1 MSSLPEVRFQYSF
14 LLKEQA
20 SHYIGK
26 HFAPDT
32 ELRSDKYY
40 TDIAIKYWDWWA
52 PYSEQILRA
61 MTEETGLEFYQ
72 NTIDIYVAPWFYA
85 FSNPM
90 VIGVK
95 FKSQEELVAVVT
107 HELLHRILTDNTSHE
122 FWYDYQTEQRTLY
135 GDEHSRVTLNHIPVH
150 ALLQKIF
157 IDHLKRPDLLEI
169 DRKSIDKNPHYAKAW
184 EYVDT
189 HGYQTI
195 IDELNKVN
203 ATAKKGSVRYD
214 E

>member
-1 MSSLPEVRFQYSF
+1 MINLPEIRFQYSF

-20 SHYIGK
+20 SRYIGE
-26 HFAPDT
+26 HFAPES

-40 TDIAIKYWDWWA
+40 TDIAIQYWDWWA
-52 PYSEQILRA
+52 PYGEPILRA
-61 MTEETGLEFYQ
+61 MTKETGLEFYQ

-95 FKSQEELVAVVT
+95 FKSQEQLVAVVT
-107 HELLHRILTDNTSHE
+107 HELLHRLLTDNTLHD
-122 FWYDYQTEQRTLY
+122 FWYDYSAEWRALY
-135 GDEHSRVTLNHIPVH
+135 GDKHSRVTLSHIPVH

-157 IDHLKRPDLLEI
+157 IEHLEHPDLLEI
-169 DRKSIDKNPHYAKAW
+169 DRKSIQKNPHYAKAW

-189 HGYQTI
+189 HGYRTI
-195 IDELNKVN
+195 IDRLNEVN
-203 ATAKKGSVRYD
+203 VAAMRGGVDYGR
-214 E
+214 